1 LSDSEEVVIMR
12 SATKRSDAMAL
23 HRRRWLLGLKLA
35 VALGAVA
42 GAGLVDVQNAATAQ
56 GRRPAPW
63 CAALGGRDGGWDCGY
78 YTFEQCMATARG
90 LGGYCSPNP
99 RVAFDPYRQPPPRK
113 TRKQS
118 YY

>member
-1 LSDSEEVVIMR
+1 MAHDSP
-12 SATKRSDAMAL
+12 
-23 HRRRWLLGLKLA
+23 RRRLSVLSIA

-42 GAGLVDVQNAATAQ
+42 GAELLDAQTTATAQ
-56 GRRPAPW
+56 QRAPW
-63 CAALGGRDGGWDCGY
+63 CAALGGRDGGNDCSY

-113 TRKQS
+113 TRKQT

>member
-1 LSDSEEVVIMR
+1 
-12 SATKRSDAMAL
+12 MARDP
-23 HRRRWLLGLKLA
+23 RRRFPGLKVAIALGLL
-35 VALGAVA
+35 V
-42 GAGLVDVQNAATAQ
+42 GAGLLDARTAVRADWAQ
-56 GRRPAPW
+56 RAPW
-63 CAALGGRDGGWDCGY
+63 CAALGGRDGGNDCGY

-113 TRKQS
+113 TRKQT